1 MPKLFKLG
9 NHNIKGLQ
17 DCNDVSPVTES
28 LMKNK
33 FSYCGENE
41 QDVCTEIGRKKQLG
55 FAVTTDALQRG
66 QIYNDPANPDPNTI
80 YRYAKGVRGTDDA
93 MLNMFKNVV
102 VIDEDGKIFP
112 VPIMW
117 GSQEKAVAYIIQ
129 DNVRKDN
136 TLVVD
141 RPKLPM
147 LAISQVGIQPNM
159 KRYIYHKA
167 INYFNNNDG
176 KPGITMQEHR
186 PKDTIFGFSMGIPI
200 DITYTLFAWTRYL
213 EDMNQI
219 VEQIIPKFS
228 ILAYI
233 KVKGIPWE
241 IPVKLDG
248 VGNNIENQPG
258 DKNTRIIKYQFNLT
272 VETYIPQPITR
283 IKSVL
288 DIKTD
293 IYNSADKN
301 QIKEVYSRID
311 VEAEDID
318 D

>member
-1 MPKLFKLG
+1 
-9 NHNIKGLQ
+9 
-17 DCNDVSPVTES
+17 
-28 LMKNK
+28 
-33 FSYCGENE
+33 
-41 QDVCTEIGRKKQLG
+41 
-55 FAVTTDALQRG
+55 
-66 QIYNDPANPDPNTI
+66 
-80 YRYAKGVRGTDDA
+80 
-93 MLNMFKNVV
+93 
-102 VIDEDGKIFP
+102 
-112 VPIMW
+112 
-117 GSQEKAVAYIIQ
+117 
-129 DNVRKDN
+129 
-136 TLVVD
+136 
-141 RPKLPM
+141 
-147 LAISQVGIQPNM
+147 
-159 KRYIYHKA
+159 
-167 INYFNNNDG
+167 
-176 KPGITMQEHR
+176 MQEHR